1 MRKLFT
7 IGYEGSQ
14 IHELVE
20 TLSILGITVLAD
32 VRELPLSRKK
42 GFSKNKLAEELRK
55 VGIRYVHYKNL
66 GDPKPG
72 RDAAKAGRIQEFHTI
87 FKKHFSKPHAQAAF
101 AELLEETET
110 ETVCMLC
117 FERCATD
124 CHRSFIADAAVSDS
138 IEVLNII
145 ADNPKKYIG
154 NEKDIP
160 RYNPRQSLAAAE

>member
-14 IHELVE
+14 IHELIE
-20 TLSILGITVLAD
+20 TLSILGVTVLAD

-42 GFSKNKLAEELRK
+42 GFSKNKLAEELK
-55 VGIRYVHYKNL
+55 KADIRYVHYKNL

-72 RDAAKAGRIQEFHTI
+72 RDAARAGRTQEFHTI
-87 FKKHFSKPHAQAAF
+87 FKKHFSEPLAQAAY
-101 AELLEETET
+101 AELLEETKT

-117 FERCATD
+117 FERCAID
-124 CHRSFIADAAVSDS
+124 CHRSFIADAAVSDG
-138 IEVLNII
+138 IEVLNIL

-160 RYNPRQSLAAAE
+160 RYHSRQSLAAAE